1 MYSVCLA
8 EDFFLS
14 FSVEQSEHA
23 VVISTSLSLYLVF
36 DSDDN
41 GGDDPARLMH
51 TVAGGG
57 GDGDGNGG
65 GDGSP
70 TMLHH
75 LSAPAYCCLSLS
87 VSELHLFTSKKKK
100 KRLSIFFLEP

>member
-1 MYSVCLA
+1 M

-36 DSDDN
+36 DLDDN
-41 GGDDPARLMH
+41 GGDDPARLIH
-51 TVAGGG
+51 TVAG

-70 TMLHH
+70 TMLYH
-75 LSAPAYCCLSLS
+75 LSALAYCCLSLS